1 MEKMIHE
8 GRACIVF
15 AINEDCNAMIYCRM
29 FPYPEQEK
37 EAQEAFQYFS
47 AYSEYESYMC
57 TSERFAEILQAG
69 LQSTRP
75 R

>member
-1 MEKMIHE
+1 MIHE
-8 GRACIVF
+8 GKACIVF
-15 AINEDCNAMIYCRM
+15 AINEEGNMIYCRM

-47 AYSEYESYMC
+47 AYSEYDSRMC
-57 TSERFAEILQAG
+57 TSERFAEIIQAG
-69 LQSTRP
+69 LLETSP